1 MITHVPKPF
10 LPKGPI
16 FNIVRYFAKSLIEV
30 GHWKNNFDV
39 GYAKDIGE
47 NFRDEQNAKQKS
59 SVTTSFLYKLT
70 EIAAYTSAVASEAY
84 QTFNK
89 TLKTDED
96 DHSNNSFYDMY
107 EEDNVLTIADGDE
120 TDLNDDE
127 LSDNSC
133 SWSVNDE
140 DEPPPPYDSSWTMP
154 ATSTNNNTGQQNI
167 ANLPKIS
174 TSPKKISFSIPQ
186 NEDQSTDTSSVPA
199 TPTRR
204 RQIRV
209 RRGRR
214 LLRRK
219 TSSVEL
225 QSTQRTNNGRGGP
238 MDQDELLLKV
248 NEKLSDMIS
257 QGTAALNSTVDV
269 TEVEM
274 MLSEEREREE
284 KIMRELGLQSPIGRR
299 NKRFTNSPSSDYEYY
314 SSLSDSGSYSAPETS
329 YCEYGYGS
337 NSGFASPTGYDTP
350 LRYGPTA
357 HYNTPITYGS
367 KFNESS
373 PNEFSGP
380 IPTRYHGI
388 PPSQIQPMPQHAY
401 NDLIPNGYN
410 VEGVLDQIPVA
421 LQII

>member
-1 MITHVPKPF
+1 MITHVPIPF

-16 FNIVRYFAKSLIEV
+16 FNIWSLE
-30 GHWKNNFDV
+30 KQLDV

-140 DEPPPPYDSSWTMP
+140 DEPPPPYDSSWTM
-154 ATSTNNNTGQQNI
+154 QNI

-284 KIMRELGLQSPIGRR
+284 KIMRELGLQSPVGRR

-350 LRYGPTA
+350 LRYG
-357 HYNTPITYGS
+357 S

-388 PPSQIQPMPQHAY
+388 PPPQIQPMPQHAY
-401 NDLIPNGYN
+401 NELISNGYN

>member
-1 MITHVPKPF
+1 M
-10 LPKGPI
+10 
-16 FNIVRYFAKSLIEV
+16 
-30 GHWKNNFDV
+30 
-39 GYAKDIGE
+39 
-47 NFRDEQNAKQKS
+47 
-59 SVTTSFLYKLT
+59 
-70 EIAAYTSAVASEAY
+70 
-84 QTFNK
+84 
-89 TLKTDED
+89 
-96 DHSNNSFYDMY
+96 
-107 EEDNVLTIADGDE
+107 
-120 TDLNDDE
+120 
-127 LSDNSC
+127 
-133 SWSVNDE
+133 VNDE
-140 DEPPPPYDSSWTMP
+140 DEPPPPYDS
-154 ATSTNNNTGQQNI
+154 QQNI

-284 KIMRELGLQSPIGRR
+284 KIMRELGLQSPVGRR

-350 LRYGPTA
+350 LRYG
-357 HYNTPITYGS
+357 S

-388 PPSQIQPMPQHAY
+388 PPPQIQPMPQHAY
-401 NDLIPNGYN
+401 NELISNGYN

>member
-1 MITHVPKPF
+1 MSSFLGGYKTMITHVPKPF

-16 FNIVRYFAKSLIEV
+16 FNIVRYFAKSLVEV

-47 NFRDEQNAKQKS
+47 NFRDEP
-59 SVTTSFLYKLT
+59 
-70 EIAAYTSAVASEAY
+70 AYTSAVASEAY

-350 LRYGPTA
+350 LRYG
-357 HYNTPITYGS
+357 S

-401 NDLIPNGYN
+401 NDLISNGYN